1 MLSYYLSNLARKH
14 WQREGGFKACILYSS
29 SMGCDVFARLPQ
41 TDERRMVS
49 STTTTVKLLCKRWQQ
64 LKRKACNYLRSIA
77 PPRRRIAPRGR
88 GWAEQRYEQQGGVD
102 GGSIMVQLH
111 ILSRWY
117 KHYCTTIHILS
128 RGCKQVEWGNS
139 FANMQFWQSLLFL
152 GDFQWFALSQSKTNW
167 GKKLKLVSSW
177 SGQINRWPCH
187 SVSGLVSQVLIS
199 ASAELA

>member
-49 STTTTVKLLCKRWQQ
+49 HTTTTVKLLCKRWQQ

-88 GWAEQRYEQQGGVD
+88 GWAEQQYEQQGGVD

-111 ILSRWY
+111 ILSRWG
-117 KHYCTTIHILS
+117 KHSGTQHILS
-128 RGCKQVEWGNS
+128 RGCKVVELRRVRQ
-139 FANMQFWQSLLFL
+139 QFCKYTILTITIIPRGFSM
-152 GDFQWFALSQSKTNW
+152 SCIISVEN
-167 GKKLKLVSSW
+167 KL
-177 SGQINRWPCH
+177 
-187 SVSGLVSQVLIS
+187 
-199 ASAELA
+199 E